1 MVSKESPAETSAASI
16 STAIEAVKEA
26 PPSLSFNLKINE
38 NTLFG
43 FRNIFESDD
52 VVIN

>member
-26 PPSLSFNLKINE
+26 PSLSFNLKINE